1 MAVLDSSGLY
11 RDALATSGYVS
22 RFRFFPILDSDM
34 HIGCC
39 AGVRIEEQ
47 IMLPSFRL
55 IAATFLCSFFVVFV
69 GLRMAASLNDIH
81 EGLPVMAAHAAPMSM
96 APAADRDA
104 RRGVSSV
111 PVMYDLRFA
120 VSPVSPI
127 LVRTAPAL
135 IERPVPQLPLAI
147 LPPDIPAT
155 EAAEPAA
162 QPEATVAAIDR
173 DADIA
178 PAPSAIP
185 ESPSAIVSEPLPP
198 LESTA
203 ETPAPDSKAAAIE
216 PQNAPEPDATPAEPL
231 VAEPETT
238 QSVDVPIPAQDTAAA
253 KPAEP
258 ATKPEPE
265 HAKAAHAK
273 PKAVAK
279 PKQARKPRIRTARR
293 ATPSNNSF
301 AIGNP
306 ASSPFGGPTR
316 TQ

>member
-1 MAVLDSSGLY
+1 
-11 RDALATSGYVS
+11 
-22 RFRFFPILDSDM
+22 
-34 HIGCC
+34 
-39 AGVRIEEQ
+39 
-47 IMLPSFRL
+47 MLPSFRL

-81 EGLPVMAAHAAPMSM
+81 EGLPVMAAHAAPMTV

-104 RRGVSSV
+104 RRGASSV

-120 VSPVSPI
+120 VAPVSPI
-127 LVRTAPAL
+127 LVRSAPTL

-147 LPPDIPAT
+147 LPPDISPR

-178 PAPSAIP
+178 PAPSAIAEP
-185 ESPSAIVSEPLPP
+185 PSTIVIEPLPAI
-198 LESTA
+198 ESAA
-203 ETPAPDSKAAAIE
+203 EAPAQNSDQGSSAQDSSDQGSKAAAIE
-216 PQNAPEPDATPAEPL
+216 PSTAPAPDAAPAEPL

-238 QSVDVPIPAQDTAAA
+238 QSVDVPSPAQDTAAA
-253 KPAEP
+253 KPTEP
-258 ATKPEPE
+258 VAKPEPE

-293 ATPSNNSF
+293 AASSNNSF
-301 AIGNP
+301 EFGNSP
-306 ASSPFGGPTR
+306 SSPFGGPTR